1 MTGSYLVDWPVMTV
15 SLFNTILL
23 VWLGLTVLLNA
34 ERRAWAIWL
43 AGGGLLAGGI
53 FFISHSAI
61 LGLGLTYVEQGMNF
75 WWRVA
80 WLPVVASPFAWY
92 IVMLWYAGFW
102 DHPQSRL
109 RHRHR
114 LWLVV
119 AILWAAGLIGF
130 LIIANPL
137 SPNWQ
142 TAQLNLAA
150 TPALAG
156 VPVILL
162 VYPLYNVLCISLA
175 LDVMRHP
182 EPSGR
187 LMGDL
192 ARTRARPWL
201 IATSIVLLVVSL
213 LVAWVML
220 WIVLNVRQ
228 RSLYN
233 LYTDMVATVAWFDL
247 VIASLIAISVVLL
260 GQAVVSYELF
270 TGKTL
275 PRRGLRRQW
284 HRAIILAAGFSLV
297 IGWGLTIQLRSIYGL
312 ILSALVITIFHA
324 LLSWRSYA
332 ERNRYIDRLRPF
344 VTSEGL
350 YDRLLTETPAASPTL
365 DAEPPFQA
373 LCEDILGAQTAY
385 LSALGPLAPLVGPP
399 LVYPTT
405 VEVRQLAIADLR
417 RQFDTPHKLYVPL
430 DATQWLGFRWA
441 TPLWSE
447 RGLIGVLLLGDKR
460 EGGLYTQEEIE
471 IARASGERLIDT
483 LASAEMARRLM
494 ALQRQRMAQEQV
506 LDRRTR
512 RTLHDEV
519 LPQLHTAMLT
529 LSSGG
534 AGPNGASDNAV
545 TMLTEVH
552 HQISDLLREMP
563 PAVVPT
569 LTRLGLIGALR
580 QTVETEFVD
589 AFDSVSW
596 QVDPKATRQ
605 VEGLPQLTAEVL
617 YYAAR
622 EVIRNA
628 ARHGRTDPA
637 KSLALTVSIDWT
649 NELLLLIE
657 DNGVGLPAAGQANGT
672 GGQGL
677 ALHSTML
684 AVVGGSL
691 TIESAPDTYTRALIT
706 LPHS

>member
-1 MTGSYLVDWPVMTV
+1 
-15 SLFNTILL
+15 
-23 VWLGLTVLLNA
+23 
-34 ERRAWAIWL
+34 
-43 AGGGLLAGGI
+43 
-53 FFISHSAI
+53 
-61 LGLGLTYVEQGMNF
+61 
-75 WWRVA
+75 
-80 WLPVVASPFAWY
+80 
-92 IVMLWYAGFW
+92 MLWYAGFW

-137 SPNWQ
+137 PPNWQ

-260 GQAVVSYELF
+260 GQAIVSYELF

-460 EGGLYTQEEIE
+460 DGGLYTQEEIE